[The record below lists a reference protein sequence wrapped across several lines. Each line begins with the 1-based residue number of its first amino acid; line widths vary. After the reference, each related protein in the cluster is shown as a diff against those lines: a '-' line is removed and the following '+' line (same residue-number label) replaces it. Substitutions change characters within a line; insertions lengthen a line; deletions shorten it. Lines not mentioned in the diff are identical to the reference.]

1 MQDGS
6 KVYKF
11 ANAYQMTKY
20 KLTNIFN
27 MKKALLLSAALVA
40 GASVTN
46 ATNYK
51 AQKAAGTPALAT
63 QTVKVEKK
71 HSLLKNNLQV
81 KAENS
86 NGQVIAKTASGV
98 NIVKKADGKIV
109 KSIKKQKLGAKILNA
124 KPMLYATNPTFEET
138 FEGWDGVTANWLPTD
153 WTKISN
159 SGDLDLTNNPTW
171 TWGAFAEGYDSK
183 VSMCIANAF
192 QLGTD
197 ASGKP
202 TIAFKYQDESL
213 VTPAITVA
221 EGDRLA
227 FILAY
232 SPGWSLLNMETD
244 AYTARNSNMV
254 VRVSEDNGQT
264 WTDIWN
270 AIDNDASIHYTDT
283 ELDATLTGVSWIGA
297 TADLSKYVGKSIKIA
312 FQYVGQGGE
321 MMALDNVVVSSN
333 VTADAYYYYPE
344 SQLSFALDLT
354 AFKYSYPYAHIGEAY
369 QPMTFE
375 SGSLFADTFEWEYT
389 DSYTYEGAFASTR
402 NLTVNNGYSITDYPI
417 LTTFAGQSEAKYQFG
432 NFTSQDKQFS
442 SFFQSGGAPQIN
454 YTEGLEYYSV
464 VNFEY
469 HDVTNLG
476 LFGDFNSK
484 GTIFSKI
491 LTDDYGTNCTATG
504 VGMYVPAPESA
515 YTLNCVY
522 LELVTLTDPT
532 DEPVDV
538 IVYND
543 DLKEIARGS
552 FSFADGEATQ
562 GNGFKVW
569 NVPCYFYEKI
579 GAIETPVQVT
589 VDSEILVVLSFE
601 GNQDF
606 ITPLY
611 LSQDLQAAMGYYP
624 IYVIGKDAE
633 GNTALSSD
641 ICYYGK
647 KDESGNWHTAVGF
660 GMQLDVE
667 YPWLFAV
674 DGVNEYDYVPAAG
687 GDATFNL
694 DSYYVSDAWEFSGE
708 GLDDWFTCEALTDEA
723 TSAQT
728 LTVTLDP
735 LPDGVDERVATI
747 HVDCVGCKQITF
759 YVAQRRDGSVSA
771 IKANANRVAVAGG
784 NFIVKSTKASACEV
798 YNAAG
803 QKVAAAQINGSAVIP
818 AANLAKGIYVV
829 KFNDN
834 TVVKVMK

>member
-1 MQDGS
+1 M
-6 KVYKF
+6 
-11 ANAYQMTKY
+11 
-20 KLTNIFN
+20 
-27 MKKALLLSAALVA
+27 
-40 GASVTN
+40 
-46 ATNYK
+46 
-51 AQKAAGTPALAT
+51 
-63 QTVKVEKK
+63 
-71 HSLLKNNLQV
+71 
-81 KAENS
+81 
-86 NGQVIAKTASGV
+86 
-98 NIVKKADGKIV
+98 
-109 KSIKKQKLGAKILNA
+109 
-124 KPMLYATNPTFEET
+124 
-138 FEGWDGVTANWLPTD
+138 
-153 WTKISN
+153 
-159 SGDLDLTNNPTW
+159 
-171 TWGAFAEGYDSK
+171 
-183 VSMCIANAF
+183 
-192 QLGTD
+192 
-197 ASGKP
+197 
-202 TIAFKYQDESL
+202 
-213 VTPAITVA
+213 
-221 EGDRLA
+221 
-227 FILAY
+227 
-232 SPGWSLLNMETD
+232 
-244 AYTARNSNMV
+244 
-254 VRVSEDNGQT
+254 
-264 WTDIWN
+264 
-270 AIDNDASIHYTDT
+270 
-283 ELDATLTGVSWIGA
+283 
-297 TADLSKYVGKSIKIA
+297 
-312 FQYVGQGGE
+312 
-321 MMALDNVVVSSN
+321 
-333 VTADAYYYYPE
+333 
-344 SQLSFALDLT
+344 
-354 AFKYSYPYAHIGEAY
+354 
-369 QPMTFE
+369 
-375 SGSLFADTFEWEYT
+375 
-389 DSYTYEGAFASTR
+389 
-402 NLTVNNGYSITDYPI
+402 
-417 LTTFAGQSEAKYQFG
+417 
-432 NFTSQDKQFS
+432 
-442 SFFQSGGAPQIN
+442 
-454 YTEGLEYYSV
+454 EYYSV

-476 LFGDFNSK
+476 LFGNFNSK
-484 GTIFSKI
+484 GTTFSQI

-647 KDESGNWHTAVGF
+647 KDESDNWHTAVGF

-687 GDATFNL
+687 GDVTFNL
-694 DSYYVSDAWEFSGE
+694 NSYYVSDAWEFSGE